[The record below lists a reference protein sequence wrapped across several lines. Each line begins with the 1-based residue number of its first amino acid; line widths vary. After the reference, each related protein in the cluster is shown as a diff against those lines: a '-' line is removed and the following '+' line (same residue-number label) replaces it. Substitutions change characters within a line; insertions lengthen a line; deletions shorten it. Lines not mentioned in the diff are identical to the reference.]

1 MSAIA
6 EYKGPF
12 GKVQAERLLWRAGFG
27 AKPGEAE
34 ALAKLG
40 FKHAVHAL
48 TRPPSYALNGPAPTA
63 DKGRPLAPAA
73 VVGDDHLFWLDKM
86 VRTNAPLIE
95 RMTLIWHSWFATSN
109 QGVASQQLMLA
120 QNDLFRGQAFG
131 SFSDLLVAVTQDP
144 AMLIWLNGNQNVKAH
159 PNENYG
165 REMMELFTLGADRGA
180 YTETDVR
187 ENARALTGWTGS
199 VNKGIIGNFVFNANL
214 HDSGS
219 KTIFGH
225 TGTYTWTDSCSLCV
239 NHPLHPSFFVGKLW
253 GYFIPTPPD
262 TPTLTTSSVLQAY
275 PQLHVPG

>member
-12 GKVQAERLLWRAGFG
+12 GKAQAERLLWRAGFG

-48 TRPPSYALNGPAPTA
+48 TRPPSYALSGPTPTA

-109 QGVASQQLMLA
+109 QGVASQQLMLEA
-120 QNDLFRGQAFG
+120 ERPLPGPGVRLVQRSARRGHPGSGDADLAERQPEREGAPERELRARDDGALHARRRPGRLHRDRRARERAGAHRLDRQREQGDHRQLRLQREPARLGLEDDLRPHGHLHLDGLVQPLRQPSAAF
-131 SFSDLLVAVTQDP
+131 LV
-144 AMLIWLNGNQNVKAH
+144 LR
-159 PNENYG
+159 
-165 REMMELFTLGADRGA
+165 REALEL
-180 YTETDVR
+180 
-187 ENARALTGWTGS
+187 
-199 VNKGIIGNFVFNANL
+199 
-214 HDSGS
+214 
-219 KTIFGH
+219 
-225 TGTYTWTDSCSLCV
+225 
-239 NHPLHPSFFVGKLW
+239 LHPHAARRGHAQRLSRRC
-253 GYFIPTPPD
+253 T
-262 TPTLTTSSVLQAY
+262 
-275 PQLHVPG
+275 